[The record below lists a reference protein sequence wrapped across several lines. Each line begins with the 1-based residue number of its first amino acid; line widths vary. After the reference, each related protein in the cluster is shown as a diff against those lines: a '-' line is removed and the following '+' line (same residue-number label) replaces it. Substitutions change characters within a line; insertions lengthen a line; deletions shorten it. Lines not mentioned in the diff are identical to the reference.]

1 MSKLSANRKSEST
14 GIVKSTALPHTY
26 AQVFNDLK
34 IRIRQSQIK
43 AALSVNRHLIELY
56 WHIGKV
62 IVERQHAEGWGK
74 SVVEHLA
81 HDLHREFPDIAG
93 FSPRN
98 IWRMR
103 SLYIAYTEKIQKLP
117 QPVAELDGEKL
128 PQPVAEIPWG
138 HNALL
143 LEKLSSPVERIWYA
157 RKTIENGWSRN
168 ILTLQI
174 ESGLFHRQGKAV
186 SNFKKTLPPLQS
198 DLAQQMLKDPYVF
211 DFLTIDQKA
220 HERAVEKELVNHIT
234 RFLLELGAGFAFVGK
249 QFHLEVSGQDFYIDL
264 LFYHTRLH
272 CYIVVEL
279 KVGDFKPEYAGQ
291 INFYLSALDDL
302 VKTAEDNSS
311 IGLVLCATRDKILAE
326 YALRDI
332 KKPIG
337 IAEWKTKLTRSLPA
351 KLKHSLPTIEEI
363 EAELALPETKKRKID
378 FKREADK

>member
-1 MSKLSANRKSEST
+1 LSKPPAKRKSENT
-14 GIVKSTALPHTY
+14 GSVKSSTLPGTY
-26 AQVFNDLK
+26 AQVLNDLK
-34 IRIRQSQIK
+34 SRIRQSQMK

-81 HDLHREFPDIAG
+81 HDLHREFPDIGG

-103 SLYIAYTEKIQKLP
+103 SFYLAYTEGVRKLP
-117 QPVAELDGEKL
+117 QPVAELDGIKL
-128 PQPVAEIPWG
+128 PQSVAEIPWG
-138 HNALL
+138 HNAVLI
-143 LEKLSSPVERIWYA
+143 EKIDDPIERIWYA
-157 RKTIENGWSRN
+157 LKTIENGWSRS

-174 ESGLFHRQGKAV
+174 ESGLYHRQGKAV

-211 DFLTIDQKA
+211 DFLTIDKEA
-220 HERAVEKELVNHIT
+220 HERAIEKELVNHIT

-249 QFHLEVSGQDFYIDL
+249 QFHIEVSGQDFYIDL

-272 CYIVVEL
+272 CYVVVEL
-279 KVGDFKPEYAGQ
+279 KVGEFKPEYAGQ
-291 INFYLSALDDL
+291 INFYLSALDEF
-302 VKTAEDNSS
+302 VKTPDDNPS

-337 IAEWKTKLTRSLPA
+337 VAEWKTKLTRFLPA
-351 KLKHSLPTIEEI
+351 KLKNNLPTIEEI
-363 EAELALPETKKRKID
+363 EAEMARKG
-378 FKREADK
+378 

>member
-1 MSKLSANRKSEST
+1 MSKPSANQKSEST
-14 GIVKSTALPHTY
+14 GIVKSIALPHTY

-62 IVERQHAEGWGK
+62 IVERQHAGGWGK
-74 SVVEHLA
+74 SVVERLA

-103 SLYIAYTEKIQKLP
+103 SLYIAYTEEIQKLP

-168 ILTLQI
+168 ILVLQI
-174 ESGLFHRQGKAV
+174 KSDLYNRQGKAV
-186 SNFKKTLPPLQS
+186 SNFRKTLPPPQS
-198 DLAQQMLKDPYVF
+198 DLAHQVLKDPYVF
-211 DFLTIDQKA
+211 DFLTLDKET
-220 HERAVEKELVNHIT
+220 HERALEKELVNHIT
-234 RFLLELGAGFAFVGK
+234 KFLLELGAGFAFVGK
-249 QFHLEVSGQDFYIDL
+249 QFHLEISGQDFYIDL

-272 CYIVVEL
+272 CYVVVEL
-279 KVGDFKPEYAGQ
+279 KVGEFKPEYAGQ

-302 VKTAEDNSS
+302 IKAPEDNPS
-311 IGLVLCATRDKILAE
+311 IGIILCATKDRILAE
-326 YALRDI
+326 YALRDMR
-332 KKPIG
+332 KPIG
-337 IAEWKTKLTRSLPA
+337 VAEWKTKLTRSLPA
-351 KLKHSLPTIEEI
+351 KLKKNLPSIEEI
-363 EAELALPETKKRKID
+363 EAELGKEVRK
-378 FKREADK
+378 